1 MNKAIFR
8 SLLTAGAGMMAVT
21 AATAVRAQDTAGT
34 PPESAGASSEADG
47 AYQLEE
53 IVVTAQ
59 KREGDL
65 QDTPVAISAFTG
77 ATLEERGIKD
87 IANLQSYV
95 PNLQIG
101 QEQDGTKISLRG
113 IGLQGTT
120 SISDSGVAFYIDN
133 FYVGRPAGGS
143 AVFFDIDRIEVLRGP
158 QGTLYGRNAT
168 GGVVNVISKQPSTA
182 RFEGLV
188 GASYGSRDFFE
199 GRGMLNIPLT
209 DIAALRVSAVYS
221 QEDGYIRNLSTVPG
235 TKNGFGSDG
244 DYSIRGQ
251 LLVGTPE
258 QIEVLLFGNYS
269 KQNGTGVTMSYL
281 ERRIGGAPPVQA
293 LLRTIPA
300 DDPDPLVTNNNFPGY
315 LDIETTTS
323 WVKLTK
329 DLGGVEA
336 VIQGG
341 KMWQTSDLVQ
351 DFDGSA
357 VDVGQFR
364 KYQTSDA
371 TSLEARLASTGGGP
385 FSWIVGGYYFK
396 EDVYIIRQVL
406 LNGLAPG
413 GVRITLPPFLL
424 DEYGTS
430 RTVAV
435 FGSATYA
442 IIPEFRVTAGAR
454 YTDDHKAGRKVT
466 RANFGQ
472 PFPPDIPN
480 AQFSG
485 ITSFD
490 KINWKVGLEW
500 DAAPDTLV
508 YASVSTGYKAGGF
521 NISSDASP
529 YDHENITAY
538 EVGIKSDFWD
548 RRARV
553 NVDAFYYDYTD
564 MQLTTLGTFGPSNA
578 PGQFTVNAGKARI
591 YGIELDTQFKVT
603 PDLLLMASY
612 AYTDAKFTELF
623 NADPRNN
630 VRRDLSSN
638 RVPYV
643 ARHALNLGARY
654 TVDLSGAGTL
664 TFSANHGWHSKK
676 FLREFNDRVI
686 DLVPAN
692 GKTDLTVTFDMEGTG
707 LKLTGY
713 VTNLENDIERNNI
726 YVSPGF
732 IGSSAVTSYT
742 KPRTFGVR
750 ADWRF

>member
-1 MNKAIFR
+1 MNNRIHR
-8 SLLTAGAGMMAVT
+8 LLAVGTALGVLAGAQGA
-21 AATAVRAQDTAGT
+21 RAQD
-34 PPESAGASSEADG
+34 SAGAAEPDSG
-47 AYQLEE
+47 YQLEE

-59 KREGDL
+59 KRAGDL
-65 QDTPVAISAFTG
+65 QDTPIAISAFSG
-77 ATLEERGIKD
+77 ETLEDRGIKD

-101 QEQDGTKISLRG
+101 QEQDGTKIALRG

-120 SISDSGVAFYIDN
+120 SISDSGIAFYIDN

-168 GGVVNVISKQPSTA
+168 GGVVNVISKRPDPDEFAGQ
-182 RFEGLV
+182 V
-188 GASYGSRDFFE
+188 GASYGSRNFYE
-199 GRGMLNIPLT
+199 GRAMLNVPLT
-209 DIAALRVSAVYS
+209 EIAALRVSAVYS
-221 QEDGYIRNLSTVPG
+221 EEDGYIRNVSTLPG
-235 TKNGFGSDG
+235 TKDGFGSDG
-244 DYSIRGQ
+244 DYSVRGQ
-251 LLVGTPE
+251 LLVGTPDE
-258 QIEVLLFGNYS
+258 IEVHLFGNYS
-269 KQNGTGVTMSYL
+269 KQNGSGITMSYL
-281 ERRIGGAPPVQA
+281 ERNIGGPPPVQA

-300 DDPDPLVTNNNFPGY
+300 DNPNPRITNNNFPGY
-315 LDIETTTS
+315 LDIETTTT
-323 WVKLTK
+323 WAKLTK
-329 DLGGVEA
+329 DFGSVEA

-351 DFDGSA
+351 DFDGSG
-357 VDVGQFR
+357 VDVGRFR
-364 KYQTSDA
+364 KYQTSNA

-385 FSWIVGGYYFK
+385 FTWIVGGYYFK
-396 EDVYIIRQVL
+396 ESVYILRDVR
-406 LNGLAPG
+406 LNGLTPG
-413 GVRITLPPFLL
+413 GQITLPPFLL

-430 RTVAV
+430 RTIAA

-442 IIPEFRVTAGAR
+442 IAPTFRVTAGVR
-454 YTDDHKAGRKVT
+454 YTDDYKGGRKIT
-466 RANFGQ
+466 RGNFGQ

-485 ITSFD
+485 ITGFD
-490 KINWKVGLEW
+490 KINWKLGLEW
-500 DAAPDTLV
+500 DAADDTLV

-529 YDHENITAY
+529 YQPENITAY
-538 EVGIKSDFWD
+538 ELGIKTDFWD

-553 NVDAFYYDYTD
+553 NVDAFYYDYSD

-578 PGQFTVNAGKARI
+578 PGQFTVNAGSARI

-612 AYTDAKFTELF
+612 AFTDAKFTELF

-630 VRRDLSSN
+630 IRLDLSGN
-638 RVPYV
+638 TVPYV
-643 ARHALNLGARY
+643 SRHAINLGAQY
-654 TVDLSGAGTL
+654 DVELGDAGTL
-664 TFSANHGWHSKK
+664 SFGINHGWHSKK
-676 FLREFNDRVI
+676 WLREFNNPVI

-692 GKTDLTVTFDMEGTG
+692 GKTDITVSFEVADTG
-707 LKLTGY
+707 LKITGY

-732 IGSSAVTSYT
+732 IGSSAVTSYS
-742 KPRTFGVR
+742 KPRTIGVR
-750 ADWRF
+750 ADWKF